1 MSVVRQTLSAV
12 RRLLIVAVI
21 AIVFLFG
28 LAATVILSLL
38 SPAVKVPE
46 VVGKDRFEAE
56 GALRSAGLNFR
67 VRATRPSGQT
77 KPDTVLFQLPHAGE
91 EVKEGQTVAVDVSR
105 AAKEGEASETVASD
119 GQSAKDTENQDT
131 NESSSA
137 DNGNENKSKR
147 NKNTNNANGN
157 ANNSNRNANANRPAA
172 NPNANTNRN
181 ANARANTNKQTGD
194 TDPNRS
200 NRNANRHAPPSAPT
214 PRGSNANTTPPPG
227 V

>member
-1 MSVVRQTLSAV
+1 V
-12 RRLLIVAVI
+12 RRLLIVVVI

-28 LAATVILSLL
+28 LATTVILSLR

-56 GALRSAGLNFR
+56 SALRSAGLNFR

-119 GQSAKDTENQDT
+119 GQSTKDNGNQNT
-131 NESSSA
+131 NESLSA
-137 DNGNENKSKR
+137 NNANENKPTR

-157 ANNSNRNANANRPAA
+157 ANNSNRDANANRPAA
-172 NPNANTNRN
+172 NRNANTNRN
-181 ANARANTNKQTGD
+181 ANAGKNTNGQTGN
-194 TDPNRS
+194 TDPDRS
-200 NRNANRHAPPSAPT
+200 NRNANRVEPASAPT
-214 PRGSNANTTPPPG
+214 PGGPNANKTPPPG